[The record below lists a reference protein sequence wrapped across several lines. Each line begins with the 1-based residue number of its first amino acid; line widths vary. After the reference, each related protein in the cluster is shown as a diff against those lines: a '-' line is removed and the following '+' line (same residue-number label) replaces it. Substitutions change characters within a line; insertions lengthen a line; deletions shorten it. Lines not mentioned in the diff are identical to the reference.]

1 MTMSRRKFLALSAAA
16 AALPG
21 VAGLAGCGTPDHSA
35 GIGSWSA
42 FANQGQRDYFQRTRV
57 DAFPGPG
64 RVELT
69 VKPTASIDQLTQTA
83 LAAGT
88 GPDLVQTDGPAQV
101 AAYQAAGNLHS
112 LEDYARTYRWDRVL
126 APWALAA
133 SRINGQLVA
142 LPADY
147 ETMILL
153 YNPATLHRYGWP
165 VPRDGATFEAVCT
178 EAKARGM
185 LPVAAGNAD
194 WRAASEWWVT
204 VALNHHA
211 GPEAVYQAL
220 RGRLPWTHAVFV
232 DAISTL
238 SRYYQAGWWG
248 GGVEDYFT
256 NSFPRMYAALAAGR
270 AAFMITGSWASTEIA
285 PYFGEAAGN
294 SATWEWA
301 PLFPLRAG
309 VPDIVWDLGI
319 GRTLSINANTDKPD
333 ETAAYLNFL
342 ESDPRRQADGVA
354 EVGMQPAPIELTAAD
369 FPPGADAGQ
378 VRLYTELSNA
388 STIGYTTWTFFPQQ
402 TDTQLYTN
410 FDKVFTGQLSPA
422 DYLAGL
428 DETFRREQRLGTVPT
443 APAPNGIAS

>member
-21 VAGLAGCGTPDHSA
+21 VAGLSGCGAPDHSA
-35 GIGSWSA
+35 GIGYWSA
-42 FANQGQRDYFQRTRV
+42 FANQEQRDYFQRTRV

-101 AAYQAAGNLHS
+101 AAYQAAGYLHS
-112 LEDYARTYRWDRVL
+112 LEDYARTYQWDRVL

-133 SRINGQLVA
+133 SRINGQLVS

-153 YNPATLHRYGWP
+153 YNPATLHEHGWP

-204 VALNHHA
+204 MALNHHA

-220 RGRLPWTHAVFV
+220 RGRLPWTDPVFV
-232 DAISTL
+232 DAITTL

-248 GGVEDYFT
+248 GSVEDYFT
-256 NSFPRMYAALAAGR
+256 NSFPQMYTALAAGD
-270 AAFMITGSWASTEIA
+270 AAFMITGSWASTEIE

-294 SATWEWA
+294 TATWDWA

-309 VPDIVWDLGI
+309 VPDLVWDLGI
-319 GRTLSINANTDKPD
+319 GRTLSINAHSDKPD

-342 ESDPRRQADGVA
+342 ESDPRRQAEGVA
-354 EVGMQPAPIELTAAD
+354 EVGMQPAPLELTAAD
-369 FPPGADAGQ
+369 FPPGTGDRQ

-388 STIGYTTWTFFPQQ
+388 ATIGYTTWTFFPQQ
-402 TDTQLYTN
+402 TDTELFTN
-410 FDKVFTGQLSPA
+410 FDKVFTGLLSPA

-428 DETFRREQRLGTVPT
+428 DATFREELRRGAVPT